1 MADFLVLGVLA
12 GLLAAVVVAA
22 LGRVRLVAAAVRLAA
37 AAVRLV
43 VVVVRLAAAGV
54 RLTAVVVV
62 RLCTLLALVDRGLE
76 AAADSR
82 VVVAP
87 LRGDDAGLLVLAPE
101 DVGRVDMV
109 LLA

>member
-12 GLLAAVVVAA
+12 GLLVVVVVAA

-54 RLTAVVVV
+54 RLEAVVVV

>member
-12 GLLAAVVVAA
+12 GLLVVVVVAA

>member
-1 MADFLVLGVLA
+1 M
-12 GLLAAVVVAA
+12 
-22 LGRVRLVAAAVRLAA
+22 
-37 AAVRLV
+37 